1 MCRKSK
7 LKDSE
12 DITNCV
18 KNNNLA
24 DYLKHFSDQSKLK
37 KYLKSSF
44 VYSLPEQNLTA
55 AGNPG
60 NRQRLDSWCNEDVNF
75 VAIPN
80 IIMDW
85 IWCLCSS
92 CRVLFICFYRF
103 GWHILHVWTFD
114 RVIGFVRQPLDPHLT
129 RIAPQVNF
137 LSLYFLIF
145 AIVLA
150 VINFAS

>member
-60 NRQRLDSWCNEDVNF
+60 NQQRLDSWCNEDVNF

-80 IIMDW
+80 IIMD
-85 IWCLCSS
+85 
-92 CRVLFICFYRF
+92 
-103 GWHILHVWTFD
+103 
-114 RVIGFVRQPLDPHLT
+114 
-129 RIAPQVNF
+129 
-137 LSLYFLIF
+137 
-145 AIVLA
+145 
-150 VINFAS
+150 